1 MFTKLK
7 LFTAAFCLTAIAAHA
22 QTLKDAI
29 RLTDNEQY
37 DVAYGVYQQLIQKE
51 PANAT
56 NWFYLAENYWRSE
69 NPDSAKICY
78 EKAMQT
84 DAANP
89 LSSVGVGKMLLE
101 TGQGIEA
108 RKNFDKALAA
118 SGGKTTTVQAEVAKA
133 YIKSKFKDLN
143 YATTLLNNAIA
154 VEPKNAELYI
164 LLGDVYTEK
173 NDGTNAAINYNKALE
188 LDKNSVK
195 AIVRKGVL
203 YKQSTNFEGA
213 VAEFQNAISIDPNF
227 APAHREL
234 AETYF
239 KQRKPEDAKAEY
251 RKFLDLSKNNSKA
264 RLKYTALLFQS
275 GEYQSA
281 LNELKQIGKVDS
293 ANTGMMR
300 LYAYLSYELKDTTN
314 ATIFIYKVFE
324 IVPDESKRTVLDNEY
339 RGKIESVNGNDS
351 IGVIYL
357 WKAHELDNNKTDLL
371 TDIGNLYMKIKKY
384 TEAEKA
390 FTKRIE
396 TGKGVKSGDYFS
408 LGRAAFFGKNYMT
421 ADSAYAK
428 VTELQ
433 TTWPNGFLWRAKT
446 NTMIDSTSSQG
457 LAKPYYEKF
466 IELAKADSA
475 NLSRYKT
482 GLIEAYRYIAVYNY
496 KVVKSTDESKSFYKK
511 ILELDPADKNALDA
525 MRIFNA
531 PPAPPN
537 PPAIPKK

>member
-1 MFTKLK
+1 MFIKLK
-7 LFTAAFCLTAIAAHA
+7 VFTAAICLTAIASHA

-37 DVAYGVYQQLIQKE
+37 DVADGMYKQLIQKE
-51 PANAT
+51 PANAN
-56 NWFYLAENYWRSE
+56 NWFYLGENYWNGE
-69 NPDSAKICY
+69 NQDSAKICY
-78 EKAMQT
+78 EKGLQV

-89 LSSVGVGKMLLE
+89 LNSVGVGKALLE

-133 YIKSKFKDLN
+133 YIRSKFKDLN
-143 YATTLLNNAIA
+143 YASTLLNNAIS

-203 YKQSTNFEGA
+203 YKRSTNFEGA
-213 VAEFQNAISIDPNF
+213 AAEFINAISVDANF

-239 KQRKPEDAKAEY
+239 KQRKFEDAKAEY
-251 RKFLDLSKNNSKA
+251 RKFLELSKNNTKA
-264 RLKYTALLFQS
+264 RLRYASFLFLS
-275 GEYQSA
+275 EDYA
-281 LNELKQIGKVDS
+281 AVLTELNQIGKVDS
-293 ANTGMMR
+293 SNVNMMR
-300 LYAYLSYELKDTTN
+300 MFAYTYHEMKDSVK
-314 ATIFIYKVFE
+314 ATQTINKVFE
-324 IVPDESKRTVLDNEY
+324 KVAEEKRTVLDNEY
-339 RGKIESVNGNDS
+339 KGKIESKNGNDS
-351 IGVIYL
+351 LGVTYL
-357 WKAHELDNNKTDLL
+357 WKAYEVDSTKTDLL
-371 TDIGNLYMKIKKY
+371 IDIGNTYMKMKKY
-384 TEAEKA
+384 ADAERA
-390 FTKRIE
+390 FSKRVE
-396 TGKGVKSGDYFS
+396 NGKGIKSADYFS
-408 LGRAAFFGKNYMT
+408 LGRAAFFSKNYIL

-446 NTMIDSTSSQG
+446 NTMIDSTSTQG

-466 IELAKADSA
+466 IELAQADSA

-482 GLIEAYRYIAVYNY
+482 GLIEAYRYLAVYNY
-496 KVVKSTDESKSFYKK
+496 KVAKSTDESKSFYKK
-511 ILELDPADKNALDA
+511 ILELDPADKNAQDA

-531 PPAPPN
+531 PPTPPN
-537 PPAIPKK
+537 PPSTPKK

>member
-7 LFTAAFCLTAIAAHA
+7 LFTAAFCLTAIATHA
-22 QTLKDAI
+22 QTLKEAQ

-37 DVAYGVYQQLIQKE
+37 DIADGVYKQLIQKE

-56 NWFYLAENYWRSE
+56 NWFYLGENFWKSD
-69 NPDSAKICY
+69 NQDSAKICY
-78 EKAMQT
+78 EKGLQV
-84 DAANP
+84 DAANS
-89 LSSVGVGKMLLE
+89 LNLVGIGKTLLE

-118 SGGKTTTVQAEVAKA
+118 SGGKTTVVQAEVAEA
-133 YIKSKFKDLN
+133 YIRSKFKDLS

-154 VEPKNAELYI
+154 VEPKNTELYI

-188 LDKNSVK
+188 IDKNSVK

-203 YKQSTNFEGA
+203 YKRSTNYEGA
-213 VAEFQNAISIDPNF
+213 SAEFQNAIAVDVNF

-239 KQRKPEDAKAEY
+239 KQRKFEDAKAEY
-251 RKFLDLSKNNSKA
+251 RKFLDLSKNNAKA
-264 RLKYTALLFQS
+264 RLRYASFLFLS
-275 GEYQSA
+275 EDFNA
-281 LNELKQIGKVDS
+281 VLNELNQIGKVDS
-293 ANTGMMR
+293 NNINMMR
-300 LYAYLSYELKDTTN
+300 MFAYTYHETKDSVK
-314 ATIFIYKVFE
+314 ATQTINKVFE
-324 IVPDESKRTVLDNEY
+324 KVAEEKRTVLDNEY
-339 RGKIESVNGNDS
+339 KGKIESKNGNDS

-357 WKAHELDNNKTDLL
+357 WKAYELDSSKTDLL
-371 TDIGNLYMKIKKY
+371 IDIGNMYMKMKKY
-384 TEAEKA
+384 SDAEKA
-390 FTKRIE
+390 FSQRIE
-396 TGKGVKSGDYFS
+396 NGKGIKSADYFS
-408 LGRAAFFGKNYMT
+408 LGRAAFFNKNYML
-421 ADSAYAK
+421 ADSAYGK
-428 VTELQ
+428 VTEMQ

-466 IELAKADSA
+466 IELAHADSA

-482 GLIEAYRYIAVYNY
+482 GLIEAYRYLAVYNY
-496 KVVKSTDESKSFYKK
+496 KVLKSTDESKSFYKK
-511 ILELDPADKNALDA
+511 ILELDPSDKNALDA

-531 PPAPPN
+531 PPTPPN
-537 PPAIPKK
+537 TPTPPKK